1 MKRPRNAHADE
12 GVIDAVNLDVFGAL
26 GNHVVQ
32 HATGGVLHAVH
43 GDRALVQTHVESA
56 VAVGG
61 RGDLI
66 VKWRENTNFAAG
78 GEDDVAVV
86 VHAGE
91 RSLGEEDDLL
101 GLQTEVVVIVIEWG
115 EGSVKWTHRIYFSVS
130 ACVIGLVIT

>member
-1 MKRPRNAHADE
+1 MDVKNLPVLEGAAVRLRPIADA
-12 GVIDAVNLDVFGAL
+12 D
-26 GNHVVQ
+26 
-32 HATGGVLHAVH
+32 T
-43 GDRALVQTHVESA
+43 
-56 VAVGG
+56 
-61 RGDLI
+61 DLI

-91 RSLGEEDDLL
+91 RALGEEDDLL
-101 GLQTEVVVIVIEWG
+101 GLQTEVVVIAIEWG